1 MTLMIVLG
9 ICRMLAQEVMV
20 TVVPVQ
26 QVLPPQALMYID
38 NPGKY
43 FNITLTNT
51 TSEIQNVYLTMNID
65 GVFPER
71 MSVISTP
78 STIQPQRPI
87 TIAPNRTLHLS
98 MADLKQQ
105 FGHLTS
111 RNVQVSNRL
120 LSGYGGG
127 SYGLLPEGRYQ
138 INFAAYKWHNPKYAS
153 PVMQSNPLNSYAT
166 FSVSYLA
173 KAPQIIAPITLQSK
187 YAEVDPLNAQF
198 TWSESLVLS
207 NYTNVRYTYSFKVV
221 EVLPNQPIDYAM
233 ENNPAVYHIRNLM
246 SPMCVIPS
254 NYVTNRM
261 SPSKIYA
268 AQVTATPR
276 TNGLLDFV
284 LVENKGK
291 SNIKVFSIVPVHH
304 RMVVP
309 KDTLRDE
316 GLMEFTDGINE
327 DENEYDITSIEE
339 YGQKIMDCVSVA
351 EEMETRT
358 IEYDSI
364 AKKRLREMHAFIA
377 TIGNM
382 THMAAKKA
390 GITDSTKNAY
400 YDIQRL
406 MAEAEKASD
415 IAAIQYKTAYLTLK
429 KLDHQHHNSKTS
441 SEDTDSRQIY
451 DKCAEAVGR
460 AKASARNAQV
470 YYSSIQKTEYLATK
484 QMKHLVK

>member
-1 MTLMIVLG
+1 MTFIFVLG
-9 ICRMLAQEVMV
+9 ICRTLAQEVMV

-65 GVFPER
+65 GIFPEK

-120 LSGYGGG
+120 LSGYSGG

-138 INFAAYKWHNPKYAS
+138 INFAAYKWHNPKYVS
-153 PVMQSNPLNSYAT
+153 PVMQSNPLNSSAT

-173 KAPQIIAPITLQSK
+173 KAPQIISPIISQGK

-198 TWSESLVLS
+198 IWSESLLLS
-207 NYTNVRYTYSFKVV
+207 NYTNVRYTYSLKVV

-233 ENNPAVYHIRNLM
+233 ENNPSVYHIRNLM
-246 SPMCVIPS
+246 SPMCVIPP

-276 TNGLLDFV
+276 TSGILDFV

-291 SNIKVFSIVPVHH
+291 SDIKPFRIVPVHH

-309 KDTLRDE
+309 EDTLRDE
-316 GLMEFTDGINE
+316 GLMEFTDGIYE
-327 DENEYDITSIEE
+327 DEDEDDITSIDE
-339 YGQKIMDCVSVA
+339 YGQKVMDCASVA
-351 EEMETRT
+351 EEMEART

-364 AKKRLREMHAFIA
+364 AKMRLKEIRTFVSS
-377 TIGNM
+377 TQNM

-400 YDIQRL
+400 NDIKRL

-415 IAAIQYKTAYLTLK
+415 IAAIQYKTAYLTLQ
-429 KLDHQHHNSKTS
+429 KLDHQRRKSKAPS
-441 SEDTDSRQIY
+441 DGTDSRQIY
-451 DKCAEAVGR
+451 EECAKAVGK
-460 AKASARNAQV
+460 AKISARNAQV